1 MIEWL
6 KRTENQTT
14 KILEQLKA
22 AREPVMLFGA
32 GLCGAQYLHVLRTN
46 GIEVSCFL
54 DDDKEKQA
62 QGVCGL
68 PVMSTSHLS
77 TRGGQ
82 IVISSYGPDKLER
95 RLLSIDPDSAARIV
109 KPDFYLWE
117 DGLDYAAYYE
127 EHEEEIAA
135 ADALLAD
142 EKSHKVF
149 QNLLHYKISR
159 DRALIEAVRD
169 DARLQY
175 FDPEVITF
183 AKNEVFLD
191 LGAYIGDT
199 VEAFAK
205 HVNGEYQKIVAL
217 EPDKANYEQLCKA
230 AEKLHDVAC
239 YPYGIG
245 ATDGI
250 TRFAS
255 DGTWTSVVSDSGD
268 TEITVKSVD
277 SLFAHGRLTFLK
289 ADIEGLEKPM
299 LQGAETTIR
308 EQMPQ
313 MAIAVYHCKEDIFQ
327 ILHTIDSYHA
337 GYRFYLR
344 HYTEMPID
352 TVLYAVHGHGGN

>member
-1 MIEWL
+1 MLNWL
-6 KRTENQTT
+6 QQTENQTA
-14 KILEQLKA
+14 KILERLKNA
-22 AREPVMLFGA
+22 KEPVVMFGA
-32 GLCGAQYLHVLRTN
+32 GLCGAQYFNVLRKN

-54 DDDKEKQA
+54 DDDEEKQA
-62 QGVCGL
+62 TGFCGL
-68 PVMSTSHLS
+68 SVLPTSHLS
-77 TRGGQ
+77 TTGGQ

-95 RLLSIDPDSAARIV
+95 RLLSINPDCASRIV

-117 DGLDYAAYYE
+117 DGLDYAAYYK
-127 EHEEEIAA
+127 EHEEEIVA

-142 EKSHKVF
+142 EKSRKVF
-149 QNLLHYKISR
+149 RNLLQYKISR

-175 FDPEVITF
+175 FDPAVITF
-183 AKNEVFLD
+183 GTDEVFLD

-217 EPDKANYEQLCKA
+217 EPDKTNYEQLCKA

-255 DGTWTSVVSDSGD
+255 DGTWTSAVSDSGD

-299 LQGAETTIR
+299 LQGAEKTIR

-327 ILHTIDSYHA
+327 ILHTINNNHA

-352 TVLYAVHGHGGN
+352 TVLYAVHGGN